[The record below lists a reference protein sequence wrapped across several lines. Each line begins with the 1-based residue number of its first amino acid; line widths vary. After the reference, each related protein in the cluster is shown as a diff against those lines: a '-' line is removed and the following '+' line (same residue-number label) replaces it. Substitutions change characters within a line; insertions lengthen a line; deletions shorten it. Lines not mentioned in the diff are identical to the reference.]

1 MMFIFVTIII
11 PIIAACIS
19 YRLGYI
25 AGQSHE
31 HVEAFMIGAGGWEC
45 DPEDGVYRFC
55 YGVRVPL
62 YRLYDDDDDEQ
73 T

>member
-1 MMFIFVTIII
+1 MFVLLVVTL
-11 PIIAACIS
+11 PLIASCIS

-31 HVEAFMIGAGGWEC
+31 HVEAFMMSAGEWER
-45 DPEDGVYRFC
+45 DHEDGVYRFR

-62 YRLYDDDDDEQ
+62 NCLSDDDDDEQ
-73 T
+73 A